1 MRKERFNPQKM
12 LRRFNLFCNF
22 VRYKGILFLKFTN
35 MKLIKCTLLAVALF
49 CVPSLSH
56 AQLGDILNKVVNAVT
71 TPSVSA
77 NQLEGTWI
85 FTGSAVQLESD
96 NILKKAAGS
105 AISSQAQKKFDNYLK
120 QAGIKEG
127 NLTFTFKSDGTFD
140 KTIGEKN
147 KTSGKYTVS
156 GDKLT
161 LTYDITGISS
171 TTTVSVSGDEFSML
185 YDADKVLTGIEFIGS
200 KVNNSTVQTITS
212 LLKEYDGM
220 NLGMKFKK
228 GEIKKEEPAKTTTS
242 TTTTKK
248 STSTAKKSSTTTKK
262 KATTT
267 KKTTTTKKK

>member
-1 MRKERFNPQKM
+1 MILIIYSYPMKKTQNHLYNQEQRNNSINLRKERFNPQKM

-120 QAGIKEG
+120 QEIYRFGRQTYAYIRHDG
-127 NLTFTFKSDGTFD
+127 N
-140 KTIGEKN
+140 
-147 KTSGKYTVS
+147 
-156 GDKLT
+156 
-161 LTYDITGISS
+161 
-171 TTTVSVSGDEFSML
+171 
-185 YDADKVLTGIEFIGS
+185 FIYHNRKRFGR
-200 KVNNSTVQTITS
+200 
-212 LLKEYDGM
+212 
-220 NLGMKFKK
+220 
-228 GEIKKEEPAKTTTS
+228 
-242 TTTTKK
+242 
-248 STSTAKKSSTTTKK
+248 
-262 KATTT
+262 
-267 KKTTTTKKK
+267 

>member
-1 MRKERFNPQKM
+1 
-12 LRRFNLFCNF
+12 
-22 VRYKGILFLKFTN
+22 
-35 MKLIKCTLLAVALF
+35 MKLIKSTLLAMALF

-56 AQLGDILNKVVNAVT
+56 AQLGDILNKVVSAVT

-105 AISSQAQKKFDNYLK
+105 AISSQAQKKFDNYLT

-147 KTSGKYTVS
+147 KASGKYTVS

-161 LTYDITGISS
+161 LTYDMTGISS
-171 TTTVSVSGDEFSML
+171 TTTVSVSGNEFSML

-242 TTTTKK
+242 TSTTKKSTSSTAKKSSTTTKKTTTTKK
-248 STSTAKKSSTTTKK
+248 STSTAKKT
-262 KATTT
+262 TTT
-267 KKTTTTKKK
+267 KKTTTKKK